1 MFFTLAV
8 RLPAYSGVLAA
19 RLAAEER
26 GGRPRARRDGGSG
39 SYEKGSRAFNRAS
52 TAAAAPPVTAGQ
64 VAALNMQL
72 GGQFFSY
79 RQVPAAE
86 AAGG

>member
-1 MFFTLAV
+1 MFFKLAV

-19 RLAAEER
+19 RLASEER
-26 GGRPRARRDGGSG
+26 GGKPRARRGDGAG
-39 SYEKGSRAFNRAS
+39 SYDKGSRNFNRAS
-52 TAAAAPPVTAGQ
+52 TAAVAPPVTAGQ

-79 RQVPAAE
+79 RQVPAP
-86 AAGG
+86 AGGDG